1 MTLVRNFKA
10 SIMLAFSCLA
20 VIDCWAQAEVSSSQ
34 SLSDIARQK
43 SEQQAAQDQSR
54 ANAQLFYQ
62 LQMLQDEMMRMRGQ
76 LEEQEHAI
84 NQLKQQRLD
93 DYLSFDQRL
102 TALSDQGSNSDTAPS
117 PAATLLASTATVA
130 ASNSNEQEDYK
141 AAFELVRQKQS
152 EQAKAAFIAFNQQ
165 YPNSVLLP
173 NSYYWLGRLQ
183 AQSDEHSQASASFAE
198 ILAQFPDDKRAADAA
213 YYQALS
219 KFQLGEQCAAKQQLL
234 DVIERYQFDQA
245 AAKQSLVTKAREFLR
260 LNYP

>member
-34 SLSDIARQK
+34 SLADIARQK
-43 SEQQAAQDQSR
+43 SEQQAAKDQSR

-102 TALSDQGSNSDTAPS
+102 TALSDQASTGSNSDAAPS
-117 PAATLLASTATVA
+117 PSATLPASTATVA
-130 ASNSNEQEDYK
+130 ASNSNEQDDYK
-141 AAFELVRQKQS
+141 AA
-152 EQAKAAFIAFNQQ
+152 
-165 YPNSVLLP
+165 
-173 NSYYWLGRLQ
+173 
-183 AQSDEHSQASASFAE
+183 
-198 ILAQFPDDKRAADAA
+198 
-213 YYQALS
+213 
-219 KFQLGEQCAAKQQLL
+219 
-234 DVIERYQFDQA
+234 
-245 AAKQSLVTKAREFLR
+245 
-260 LNYP
+260 